1 MTLIIKRIIF
11 GIFIMLWMI
20 LIFVLSAQTAPE
32 SAELSGGLLD
42 KILNIFNKKLSDYDV
57 FIIDFMQFIIRKS
70 AHTFLYIV
78 LSILVLVELSLFNVK
93 REIIFTSIISVLYAI
108 SDEIHQYFV
117 PGRSGEIRDVI
128 VDTIGVVIG
137 IIIVKIVRKMYK

>member
-1 MTLIIKRIIF
+1 
-11 GIFIMLWMI
+11 MLWMI